1 VTLESLID
9 ADAALG
15 LSTDRLALHLLHD
28 INAKC
33 QAEPTWQPH
42 RYNFLNSAY
51 AAYSNAGMAR
61 DQVTAVTQALAEAYD
76 WLLLHGLLAVAPRDN
91 QGGWLFLTRKG
102 EAVLAAPN
110 GVQLVQA
117 EARIGLDLHPRI
129 AARIRSKFLLGE
141 HELAAFAAMREVEIR
156 VRELAG
162 TVADVDLNR
171 GVKLMTRAF
180 NANESGLLV
189 DASSE
194 RGERVAMMNLFQ
206 GAIGVFKNPPSH
218 RQVDYADPTIASEIV
233 LLADL
238 LLRMLDDRAA
248 ALGLTSSL

>member
-1 VTLESLID
+1 MFRSSPVADIEQVDPNGSTSSDLIP
-9 ADAALG
+9 
-15 LSTDRLALHLLHD
+15 LSHLALDL
-28 INAKC
+28 
-33 QAEPTWQPH
+33 AEPPAEGWH
-42 RYNFLNSAY
+42 
-51 AAYSNAGMAR
+51 SNAGMAR

-110 GVQLVQA
+110 AVQLVQA

-129 AARIRSKFLLGE
+129 AARIRSQFLLGGY
-141 HELAAFAAMREVEIR
+141 ELAAFAAMREVEIR

-162 TVADVDLNR
+162 TVADDDLNR

-180 NANESGLLV
+180 NANESGPLV

-238 LLRMLDDRAA
+238 LLRMLDERAA
-248 ALGLTSSL
+248 ALGLT